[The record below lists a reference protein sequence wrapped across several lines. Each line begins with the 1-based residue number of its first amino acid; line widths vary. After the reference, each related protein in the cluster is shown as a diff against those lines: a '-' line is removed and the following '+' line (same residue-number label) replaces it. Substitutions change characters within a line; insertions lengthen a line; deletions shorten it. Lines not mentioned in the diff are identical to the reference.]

1 MVWCAVSFH
10 RVNGPYVFKDT
21 VNSQWYLLLLKNKFA
36 PGLQKQPAKFN
47 MFGSCRMVRHQ
58 TGSEE
63 DQWRMCRNVI
73 NNFIVRAKQ
82 GKLMK
87 GHHLEKVIY
96 Y

>member
-47 MFGSCRMVRHQ
+47 MQYVWFMQDGATSNR
-58 TGSEE
+58 
-63 DQWRMCRNVI
+63 
-73 NNFIVRAKQ
+73 K
-82 GKLMK
+82 
-87 GHHLEKVIY
+87 
-96 Y
+96 